1 MATVLL
7 ADDHPTM
14 RLLVR
19 RSLEEAGYDVI
30 EAVDGLQAFE
40 LAIEHRPT
48 LIFLDW
54 QMPGLTG
61 LDVCKRLRVLPEF
74 ASTAVIMMTGFAEL
88 AMIQIAR
95 DAGADDVLVK
105 PVEPQVL
112 LACTERVLQPE
123 AA

>member
-14 RLLVR
+14 RFLVR
-19 RSLEEAGYDVI
+19 RSLEEAGHEVI

-40 LAIEHRPT
+40 LAVDHRPMVV
-48 LIFLDW
+48 FLDW

-61 LDVCKRLRVLPEF
+61 LDVCMRLRALPEF
-74 ASTAVIMMTGFAEL
+74 AATAVIMMTGFAEQ
-88 AMIQIAR
+88 AMVRTAR
-95 DAGADDVLVK
+95 NAGADDVLIK

-112 LACTERVLQPE
+112 LACIDRVLQPE
-123 AA
+123 PA

>member
-14 RLLVR
+14 RFLVR
-19 RSLEEAGYDVI
+19 RSLEEAGHDVI

-40 LAIEHRPT
+40 LAVDHRPMVV
-48 LIFLDW
+48 FLDW

-61 LDVCKRLRVLPEF
+61 LDVCMRLRAMPEF
-74 ASTAVIMMTGFAEL
+74 ATTAVIMMTGFAEQ
-88 AMIQIAR
+88 AMIRTAR
-95 DAGADDVLVK
+95 NAGADDVLVK

-112 LACTERVLQPE
+112 LACIDRVLQPE

>member
-19 RSLEEAGYDVI
+19 RLLEEAGHDVI

-40 LAIEHRPT
+40 LAVDHRPT

-61 LDVCKRLRVLPEF
+61 LDVCKRLRALPEF

-88 AMIQIAR
+88 AMIQTAR

-112 LACTERVLQPE
+112 LACTERVLQPQ